1 MFDILI
7 HLQTHQNLA
16 EFLTVILPVVIL
28 FSTVLTTHDV
38 KKCFLLSVFNVLS
51 LISQNCPSWAFR
63 I

>member
-1 MFDILI
+1 MFDILV

-16 EFLTVILPVVIL
+16 EFLTVVLPVVII
-28 FSTVLTTHDV
+28 FSTVLTTRDV

-51 LISQNCPSWAFR
+51 LISQDCPSWAFR

>member
-1 MFDILI
+1 MFDILV

-16 EFLTVILPVVIL
+16 EFLTVVLPVVII
-28 FSTVLTTHDV
+28 FSTVLTTCDV

-51 LISQNCPSWAFR
+51 LISQDCPSWAFR

>member
-16 EFLTVILPVVIL
+16 EFLTAVFPVVII
-28 FSTVLTTHDV
+28 FSAVLTTHHV
-38 KKCFLLSVFNVLS
+38 KKCFLLSVFNLL
-51 LISQNCPSWAFR
+51 LISLSSPSWAFE

>member
-16 EFLTVILPVVIL
+16 EFLTVVLPVVII

-51 LISQNCPSWAFR
+51 LISQDCPSWAFR

>member
-1 MFDILI
+1 MFDI

-16 EFLTVILPVVIL
+16 EFLTVILPVVII

-51 LISQNCPSWAFR
+51 LISQNCPSWAFK

>member
-16 EFLTVILPVVIL
+16 EFLTVIHPVVII
-28 FSTVLTTHDV
+28 FYTVLTAHDL